1 MCIKKEFWAKAKNL
15 GKANIFIIHRGT
27 QLNDKQSRVILP
39 PTGEIDTRHVENWRP
54 AYWGH
59 NPSHLKSAQFCFV
72 SLGGWMFLSLLLCS
86 SGEVL
91 KCVYCTLCPPL
102 VSSPPLVLCTRTKA
116 MKNSKYSN
124 GDTCP
129 GGKCLRWDFPSLKK
143 ILLLPIISL
152 GQEMNRN
159 LPKETQKK
167 WQLS

>member
-1 MCIKKEFWAKAKNL
+1 
-15 GKANIFIIHRGT
+15 
-27 QLNDKQSRVILP
+27 
-39 PTGEIDTRHVENWRP
+39 
-54 AYWGH
+54 
-59 NPSHLKSAQFCFV
+59 
-72 SLGGWMFLSLLLCS
+72 MFLSLLLCS